1 MSCDSLTI
9 DPEKWDGHNAPA
21 DSSRSEIA
29 ATPDVLGQS
38 FTRYH
43 PEMMRTLLMILLTS
57 SMILTT
63 RLFSESGSIWLNDFA
78 SKNVLGTKCKNHPQP
93 EPLH

>member
-1 MSCDSLTI
+1 MLWCLIQDLWQFLSFQVSCDSLTI

-38 FTRYH
+38 FSRYH
-43 PEMMRTLLMILLTS
+43 PEMMIVTDDI
-57 SMILTT
+57 
-63 RLFSESGSIWLNDFA
+63 NY
-78 SKNVLGTKCKNHPQP
+78 
-93 EPLH
+93 

>member
-9 DPEKWDGHNAPA
+9 DPEKWDGHNAPT

-38 FTRYH
+38 FSRYH
-43 PEMMRTLLMILLTS
+43 PEMMIVTDDI
-57 SMILTT
+57 
-63 RLFSESGSIWLNDFA
+63 NY
-78 SKNVLGTKCKNHPQP
+78 
-93 EPLH
+93 